1 MKNKTKKHHIK
12 GIREGYTLLE
22 LIVAIGIFSIGLA
35 IVVGVFTQALRT
47 QRSLNALMQAQSNA
61 SITLEQIMREIR
73 AGFNFTSASTAG
85 SVCNTRGL
93 FDSLTFSRFINN
105 EKVTVSYEWSGSSI
119 TRTQTGSGGNVTT
132 SVMNDASV
140 LINSACFDLSQS
152 NQNSPWKIGFFASI
166 SPSDSRISDRIV
178 NVETTVSARIL
189 PEETPQ

>member
-1 MKNKTKKHHIK
+1 MKKEFLQNQITKTQK
-12 GIREGYTLLE
+12 GYTLLE
-22 LIVAIGIFSIGLA
+22 LMVAIGIFSIGLA

-73 AGFNFTSASTAG
+73 AGFNFTSSSIPG
-85 SVCNTRGL
+85 SICNTRGI

-105 EKVTVSYEWSGSSI
+105 EKVTVSYEWKDSSI
-119 TRTQTGSGGNVTT
+119 TRIQTGASGAVTT

-152 NQNSPWKIGFFASI
+152 NQDSPWKISFFASI
-166 SPSDSRISDRIV
+166 SPSDSRISDKVI
-178 NVETTVSARIL
+178 NIETTISARIL
-189 PEETPQ
+189 PEEISQ